1 MPLKSYLFTFELQ
14 QLYMKHYH
22 YIFAG
27 SGLSALMTVYR
38 MVVSGKFA
46 DKSIL
51 LIDPD
56 TKQSNDRTW
65 CFWETGTGEWD
76 TIVHRQWDSAYFIDN
91 SFTKKMELAPYHYKM
106 IRGAD
111 FYSHI
116 KNILS
121 QQPDITFVQQKV
133 IGFADTPLHVLV
145 KTETESYTC
154 NKLFNSIYNPVL
166 PGKSNYPL
174 LQQHFIGWFVK
185 TEKPAFDAD
194 AVTFMDFSVPQ
205 KGNTRFMYVLP
216 VSETEALVEYTLF
229 SHDLLAK
236 QEYETAIQDYLKKMG
251 VTEYEI
257 IEKEKGSIPM
267 TCYPFWKNSSKNII
281 HIGSAG
287 GWTKASTG
295 YTFKNTTKKSQE
307 LVDFLKK
314 ETDFTKFHK
323 KNRFWFYD
331 LLLLDILHK
340 KNEKGSTIFSAMF
353 RKASP
358 QLIFKFLDEETTL
371 SEDLK
376 VIWACPKGLFI
387 KALSKRLF

>member
-1 MPLKSYLFTFELQ
+1 
-14 QLYMKHYH
+14 
-22 YIFAG
+22 
-27 SGLSALMTVYR
+27 

-51 LIDPD
+51 LIDSD
-56 TKQSNDRTW
+56 NKQSNDRTW

-76 TIVHRQWDSAYFIDN
+76 NIVNKQWDSAYFIDN

-116 KNILS
+116 KNIVS
-121 QQPDITFVQQKV
+121 QCPNITFVQQKV
-133 IGFADTPLHVLV
+133 IDFADTPLHVLV

-154 NKLFNSIYNPVL
+154 NKLFNSIYNPAL
-166 PGKSNYPL
+166 PEKSKYPL
-174 LQQHFIGWFVK
+174 LQQHFIGWFIK
-185 TEKPAFDAD
+185 TEKPVFDAD
-194 AVTFMDFSVPQ
+194 TVTFMDFSVPQ

-236 QEYETAIQDYLKKMG
+236 QEYETAIQEYLEKMG

-267 TCYPFWKNSSKNII
+267 TCYPFWKNNSKNII

-307 LVDFLKK
+307 LVNFLEK
-314 ETDFTKFHK
+314 ETDFTKFYK

-331 LLLLDILHK
+331 LLLLDILYK
-340 KNEKGSTIFSAMF
+340 KNEKGSTIFSEMF